1 MENLNVQTAA
11 AAPASNNLTIYGGG
25 DPIVFD
31 GSAYVLTGL
40 DCHDLRCGVPEYR
53 SRGITGIVCGE
64 SVLFERR
71 CVLRGVVLS
80 GEGTETL
87 AARRK
92 RLGKAVAPDHN
103 FTFKIGDYS
112 AAAYAVSMP
121 EYDGAE
127 QYGPH
132 TGAAAFRLEFTM
144 PYPAMK
150 GEEIYR
156 RWAGITDR
164 ETVEVGGDIPVGF
177 AIRAYISGPE
187 TDVTLTVEDDS
198 GHSRSIK
205 VTYPLQRDD
214 ELTFTVAE
222 SWKAVTLVRD
232 SESTSLLGVTECD
245 KFPQLV
251 PGVNKISF
259 SDQSATVYLN
269 AYPAYLNIEELL

>member
-1 MENLNVQTAA
+1 MENLNVQTATD
-11 AAPASNNLTIYGGG
+11 APADNNLTIYGGG

-53 SRGITGIVCGE
+53 SRGITGISYGE
-64 SVLFERR
+64 SALFERR

-87 AARRK
+87 AARRT
-92 RLGKAVAPDHN
+92 RLGKAVAPDHD

-112 AAAYAVSMP
+112 ATAYAVSMP
-121 EYDGAE
+121 EYDSAD

-144 PYPAMK
+144 PYPAME
-150 GEEIYR
+150 GEEIYHS
-156 RWAGITDR
+156 WIGIPDK
-164 ETVEVGGDIPVGF
+164 ETVEIGGDIPVGF
-177 AIRAYISGPE
+177 AVTAVISGPE
-187 TDVTLTVEDDS
+187 TDVTLTVSDSS

-205 VTYPLQRDD
+205 VTHPLQRND

-232 SESTSLLGVTECD
+232 SESSNLLGVTECD

-251 PGVNKISF
+251 PGVNYISF
-259 SDQSATVYLN
+259 SDQSATVYLRAN
-269 AYPAYLNIEELL
+269 PSYLNIEELL